1 MVGGVVTLT
10 IYTEGLSTSDNW
22 GTANVCVLPWK
33 PTFTVYFAVIL
44 QEGLSGVVGMIKTD
58 GSLVIQG
65 KGTQW
70 RHGWIFGAVS
80 YICA

>member
-1 MVGGVVTLT
+1 MVTLT
-10 IYTEGLSTSDNW
+10 IYTEDLSINDNW

-33 PTFTVYFAVIL
+33 PTFIVYFAIIL
-44 QEGLSGVVGMIKTD
+44 QEGLSGVIGVVKTD
-58 GSLVIQG
+58 GRLVIQG

-70 RHGWIFGAVS
+70 RHGWLFGAVS